1 MLSRIELNREDDVN
15 FLTKNKV
22 QNNGEVIIE

>member
-15 FLTKNKV
+15 ILIKNKV
-22 QNNGEVIIE
+22 QNNGEVIVE

>member
-15 FLTKNKV
+15 FLINNKI
-22 QNNGEVIIE
+22 QNNGEVIVE